1 MQRPWEADPRAT
13 FKRRMG
19 KSAAEL
25 DKTVANGEC
34 PDIWEL
40 DNGDVAVIGRDLTN
54 TYTGR
59 LPSDVRVGHDERLVI
74 IPGVMLSAAKEDI
87 PDA

>member
-1 MQRPWEADPRAT
+1 MARLWEADASAG
-13 FKRRMG
+13 FKRRLG

-25 DKTVANGEC
+25 GDSKYDDDC

-40 DNGDVAVIGRDLTN
+40 DNGDVAVIGRDHT
-54 TYTGR
+54 TDYVHR
-59 LPSDVRVGHDERLVI
+59 LPPGVSIGHDERLVI
-74 IPGVMLSAAKEDI
+74 VPRNMVVAAKSDI